1 MSTKNFYTNDA
12 IYLRFELNYYTEIV
26 VDLNKVQFLSLA
38 IIHRAYV
45 HVKRERSS
53 EREGRRERAATLEGI
68 TVKNNASKKRD
79 IMEKIGSYMAKC
91 NKYT

>member
-1 MSTKNFYTNDA
+1 MT
-12 IYLRFELNYYTEIV
+12 
-26 VDLNKVQFLSLA
+26 
-38 IIHRAYV
+38 
-45 HVKRERSS
+45 
-53 EREGRRERAATLEGI
+53 TLESI